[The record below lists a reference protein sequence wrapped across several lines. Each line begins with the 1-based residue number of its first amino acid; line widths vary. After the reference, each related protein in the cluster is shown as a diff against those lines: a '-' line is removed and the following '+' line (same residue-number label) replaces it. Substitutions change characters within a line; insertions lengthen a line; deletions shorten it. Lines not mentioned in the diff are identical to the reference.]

1 MAAPHGF
8 LLDRERQRNASTRGG
23 FDTYAHHR
31 AQQMALLQGLR
42 GERIAVLG
50 AGNCND
56 LDLATLTEAFE
67 EIHLFDI
74 DAEALERARERQ
86 TSRVQRACHLHV
98 HDLTG
103 VASYLEDWRTSHP
116 EPLAAQIAGWRKLE
130 PLLSEAGQF
139 DTVLSSCLLS
149 QVAIN
154 LRDFFG
160 LVPAL
165 NNALLAA
172 ISGHVMLASSFT
184 KPGGTLLVVSDCITS
199 QFPIHQEA
207 RARGPVDAIFHLA
220 AQGAVFPGTHP
231 SLIMDLLKGA
241 DFSAPELKRA
251 WIWDLRE
258 QSYLVY
264 AVAASRLA
272 SR

>member
-8 LLDRERQRNASTRGG
+8 LLERERERNASTRGG
-23 FDTYAHHR
+23 FDTYAQHR

-42 GERIAVLG
+42 GGRIAVLG

-56 LDLATLTEAFE
+56 LDLPSLAEAFE

-74 DAEALERARERQ
+74 DAEALERALERQ
-86 TSRVQRACHLHV
+86 TGRVQRACHLHV

-103 VASYLEDWRTSHP
+103 VASFLEGWRTNPP
-116 EPLAAQIAGWRKLE
+116 EPLAAQITGWSKLE

-172 ISGHVMLASSFT
+172 ITGHVLLAKSLT

-199 QFPIHQEA
+199 QFPIHEEA
-207 RARGPVDAIFHLA
+207 RARGAMDAIFHLA

-231 SLIMDLLKGA
+231 ALIVDLLKGA
-241 DFSAPELKRA
+241 DFSTPELTRA
-251 WIWDLRE
+251 WIWDLHE

-264 AVAASRLA
+264 AVATAR
-272 SR
+272 RPNG